1 MSGRSR
7 GRLAELLG
15 NTVIFG
21 LGSLAVKV
29 VSLVLMPLYTSAMTA
44 SDYGAAELLNSG
56 IEIVLPL
63 ASLGV
68 IEALYRFSI
77 DETVGKGELFCN
89 SVLVL
94 GGGILVA
101 GVLSALAWRIF
112 DYAHAVPFFFLFA
125 SACIYKATSQ
135 FARGLG
141 HVRRFVGYGFINA
154 LVLVIA
160 TYALLVHLHAG
171 VAGYLW
177 SYSIG
182 YVVAGAAAFVC
193 SAEYRFV
200 APLRFDGALLRR
212 MLIYSLP
219 LVPNLLSWW
228 IVSVSGRYVVV
239 WGSGLAAAG
248 LYTAATKMPSL
259 INIISSVFQ
268 QAWQFSTAREIG
280 AADSGSFF
288 GRVLRGY
295 SLVTL
300 SMAGVVIVLN
310 RPISGLLLQSEFQ
323 DAWRYVPLLMLAAA
337 FGVMS
342 VFFGT
347 FYQALMKSRMLMIST
362 AIGAAVN
369 LLLGVAL
376 VPAMGPWGACV
387 AGVVAYAIVLLVRV
401 RDIATRIDMPIDRA
415 RIAYQLLL
423 LSVMSIC
430 MSCEGRMWPVL
441 FAGACLV
448 LLFVSDVGVLRESFL
463 RVRRAFMGR
472 PGSR

>member
-1 MSGRSR
+1 MSGRRR

-21 LGSLAVKV
+21 LGSLAVRV

-44 SDYGAAELLNSG
+44 ADYGAAELLNSG

-63 ASLGV
+63 LSLGV

-77 DETVGKGELFCN
+77 DETVGKGALFCN

-94 GGGILVA
+94 GCGILVA
-101 GVLSALAWRIF
+101 AVLSALAWRVIG
-112 DYAHAVPFFFLFA
+112 YAHAVPFFFLFA
-125 SACIYKATSQ
+125 SASIYKATTQ

-141 HVRRFVGYGFINA
+141 HVRRFVGYGLLNA
-154 LVLVIA
+154 VVLVLA
-160 TYALLVHLHAG
+160 TYVLLVHLHAG

-182 YVVAGAAAFVC
+182 YLVAGAAAFLC
-193 SAEYRFV
+193 SAEYRFLM
-200 APLRFDGALLRR
+200 PLRFDRSLLRR
-212 MLIYSLP
+212 MLVYSLP

-228 IVSVSGRYVVV
+228 IVSISGRYVVV

-248 LYTAATKMPSL
+248 LYTAASKMPAL

-268 QAWQFSTAREIG
+268 QAWQFSAAREIDS
-280 AADSGSFF
+280 ADSGLFF

-295 SLVTL
+295 ALVTL
-300 SMAGVVIVLN
+300 SMAGVVIMFN

-323 DAWRYVPLLMLAAA
+323 DAWRYVPLLMLAAT

-347 FYQALMKSRMLMIST
+347 LYQALMKSRMLMIST
-362 AIGAAVN
+362 AIGAVVN
-369 LLLGVAL
+369 LLAGIAL
-376 VPAMGPWGACV
+376 VPLMGPWGACA
-387 AGVVAYAIVLLVRV
+387 AGALAYAIVLIVRV
-401 RDIATRIDMPIDRA
+401 RDISIRIDMPIDRA
-415 RIAYQLLL
+415 RIAYQLSLL
-423 LSVMSIC
+423 TVMALC
-430 MSCEGRMWPVL
+430 MSSEGKTWPVL

-448 LLFVSDVGVLRESFL
+448 LLFVSDVGVLREAFV
-463 RVRRAFMGR
+463 RGRRAFVRR
-472 PGSR
+472 PGCL